1 MKNSHLEQDRY
12 TEARTEK
19 GEVLISAKN
28 VYKKFC
34 KDLKRGMWYGIIDL
48 SKNLAGIKPRNGD
61 LRKDEFWALQD
72 VSFELRRGEVLGI
85 VGMNGSGKS
94 TLLRLLAGIL
104 PPDAGEI
111 AVKGRTASLISLGA
125 GFHPLMSGRE
135 NIYLKGALLK
145 MTRRMIDAKLAS
157 IIDFSEL
164 GSFIDAPVATYSSG
178 MRMRLGFSIVV
189 ATEPDILLLDE
200 VLAVGDRGFKAKC
213 FKRIDELSK
222 KCATVL
228 VSQSGDKMTRI
239 ATELMVLQGGRKVF
253 ESEDISAG
261 IEYYHAQFADETGSA
276 TAKGGTVFK
285 GADFIPCNGQ
295 TFRDGVFTIAHRD
308 DLELEIAFNL
318 DPAIQKAR
326 MDVIFIDQDLNAV
339 SNCRSN
345 LCGFEIRNT
354 MQTMRVRVRFPEL
367 QLSPRVYFT
376 TVALRDEAGT
386 VLARHH
392 AISRFIVTG
401 KFSTI
406 SAFHLQADW
415 AHAPDTAQN

>member
-1 MKNSHLEQDRY
+1 MTTAQLGRGRASTAQM
-12 TEARTEK
+12 EK
-19 GEVLISAKN
+19 GEVLVSAKN

-34 KDLKRGMWYGIIDL
+34 KDLKRGMWYGLVDL
-48 SKNLAGIKPRNGD
+48 SKNLVGIKPRTSG
-61 LRKDEFWALQD
+61 LRRDEFWALQD
-72 VSFELRRGEVLGI
+72 VSFELRRGEVLGV

-111 AVKGRTASLISLGA
+111 TVKGRTSSLISLGA

-135 NIYLKGALLK
+135 NIYLKGTLLK
-145 MTRRMIDAKLAS
+145 MTRRMIDAKLDS
-157 IIDFSEL
+157 IIDFAEL
-164 GSFIDAPVATYSSG
+164 GDFINSPVGTYSSG
-178 MRMRLGFSIVV
+178 MRIRLGFSIVIE
-189 ATEPDILLLDE
+189 TQPDILLLDE

-228 VSQSGDKMTRI
+228 VSQSADKMTRI
-239 ATELMVLQGGRKVF
+239 ATDLMVLRGGRKVF
-253 ESEDISAG
+253 QSEDISAG
-261 IEYYHAQFADETGSA
+261 IDFYHSQFADETGSA

-285 GADFIPCNGQ
+285 GADFVPRNGQ
-295 TFRDGVFTIAHRD
+295 SCREGVFTIAYRD
-308 DLELEIAFNL
+308 DLEAEISFNL
-318 DPAIQKAR
+318 DPAVEKAR
-326 MDVIFIDQDLNAV
+326 MDVIFSDQDFNAV

-354 MQTMRVRVRFPEL
+354 LKTMRVRVRFPEL
-367 QLSPRVYFT
+367 QLSPRLYFMT
-376 TVALRDEAGT
+376 AVLKDETGM

-392 AISRFIVTG
+392 AINRFLVTG
-401 KFSTI
+401 KFTTF

-415 AHAPDTAQN
+415 DHVPDTAQH